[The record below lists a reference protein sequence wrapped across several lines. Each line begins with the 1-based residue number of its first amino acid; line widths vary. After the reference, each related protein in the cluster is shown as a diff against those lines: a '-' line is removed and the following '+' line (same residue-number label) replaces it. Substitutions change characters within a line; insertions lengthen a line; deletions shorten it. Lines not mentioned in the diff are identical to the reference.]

1 MRVTDSITL
10 TDLELTR
17 FFFAIVWLLAFSHFF
32 GHLFHRY
39 KLPRVIGEISGGFL
53 LGPTVLG
60 FFLPTVH
67 NWLFNAFPVEGK
79 LISIVYWFGL
89 VLLMFISG
97 FEIQKSFSGG
107 DRKLILAVLLGSTLV
122 PFPAGWLAPSVYDF
136 SPYIGTKNNALALQ
150 IVVAVAVAVTSI
162 PVLSKMFVDLNII
175 HTRFAKI
182 VLTAA
187 TLHDVILWVAL
198 AIATGLVSSEGVR
211 SADILSTVVITLAF
225 FGLVLAV
232 MPRLIR
238 FSNSLRYNL
247 VIKSSVSG
255 YALLICFLFAAVAS
269 LLNVNVVFGA
279 FLAGL
284 VIGVMPQER
293 FEKEKAHIKEI
304 ALAFFVPIYF
314 ATVGLKL
321 DLIHHFAGTFFL
333 GFLAFAS
340 VFETAGTL
348 IGARLVRTDWL
359 SSCNLGVAMNT
370 RGGPGIVLATIAFD
384 QGIINETFFVTL
396 VLTAIATSLLAGCW
410 FRYVLGRGWPL
421 LTSAPNS

>member
-1 MRVTDSITL
+1 
-10 TDLELTR
+10 
-17 FFFAIVWLLAFSHFF
+17 
-32 GHLFHRY
+32 
-39 KLPRVIGEISGGFL
+39 
-53 LGPTVLG
+53 
-60 FFLPTVH
+60 
-67 NWLFNAFPVEGK
+67 
-79 LISIVYWFGL
+79 
-89 VLLMFISG
+89 
-97 FEIQKSFSGG
+97 
-107 DRKLILAVLLGSTLV
+107 
-122 PFPAGWLAPSVYDF
+122 
-136 SPYIGTKNNALALQ
+136 
-150 IVVAVAVAVTSI
+150 
-162 PVLSKMFVDLNII
+162 
-175 HTRFAKI
+175 
-182 VLTAA
+182 
-187 TLHDVILWVAL
+187 
-198 AIATGLVSSEGVR
+198 
-211 SADILSTVVITLAF
+211 
-225 FGLVLAV
+225 

-279 FLAGL
+279 FLAGI